1 MGASTLPLS
10 SFLCILVFQISK
22 YVSIFLIS
30 HYTCGGGACLVWQL
44 RSHLEQS
51 QSKLE
56 DAGVSP
62 RSTRNFSFPRLC
74 SQRQEWWLMY
84 LWPCTHVDTLTEL
97 CLSLAQLRHHL
108 LDPCFSINENF
119 KFLTLSESSMPL
131 QAKNKI
137 FIKKVHGFISKA
149 ENESM
154 LSISWPTPQTAATA
168 KAAPA

>member
-10 SFLCILVFQISK
+10 SFLCTPVFQISK
-22 YVSIFLIS
+22 YVSIFLTS

-74 SQRQEWWLMY
+74 SQRQER
-84 LWPCTHVDTLTEL
+84 WPCAHVDTLSL

-131 QAKNKI
+131 KAKNKI
-137 FIKKVHGFISKA
+137 LIKKVHGFISKA
-149 ENESM
+149 ENESV